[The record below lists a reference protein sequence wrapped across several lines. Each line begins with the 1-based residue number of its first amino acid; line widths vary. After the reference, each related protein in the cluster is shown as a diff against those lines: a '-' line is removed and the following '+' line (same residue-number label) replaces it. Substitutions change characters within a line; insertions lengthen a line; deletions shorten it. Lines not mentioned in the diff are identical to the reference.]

1 MENAMVKREVVA
13 MCMESPLY
21 FTMPLWKRLIFLKNL
36 EQRSSSEHLRDNFLS
51 WVKTG
56 NFNHPAKISSTD
68 DLTKDND

>member
-56 NFNHPAKISSTD
+56 NFNHPAKFSST

>member
-56 NFNHPAKISSTD
+56 NFTHPAKISSTD
-68 DLTKDND
+68 LTKDNE

>member
-1 MENAMVKREVVA
+1 MENAMVKREIVA

-21 FTMPLWKRLIFLKNL
+21 FTMPLWKRLVFLKNL

-56 NFNHPAKISSTD
+56 NFKHPAKISSTD
-68 DLTKDND
+68 LTKDNE